1 MKIFRL
7 FVAFTLICFVLL
19 PNTQAV
25 VPAPDGGY
33 PGGNTAEGTQALF
46 NLISGVS
53 NTANGHQALFNNTIG
68 SSNTAEKFRA
78 LFNNTTGI
86 QNATGFNTLFHN
98 TTGEANTAHGREA
111 LFNNTTGANNTANG
125 FQALF
130 SNTSGHANTANGFE
144 ALFYNTGSL
153 NTATGSLTLF
163 NNTIGSLNTANGV
176 NALFRNTTGTF
187 NTATGNEALFF
198 NTIGNDN
205 TANGVS
211 ALANNTRGLQN
222 TANGSLALVSN
233 SIGNN
238 NTAIG
243 FRALVN
249 NASGSSNIG
258 VGVNAGS
265 AVTSARNVICVG
277 TGLTGANV
285 SDRCYIDNI
294 WQEPGGSQ
302 AVYVNAAGK
311 LGALVSARRFKDEI
325 KPMGEA
331 SEVIYRLKP
340 VSFRYKPEVEA
351 TRLPAFGLIA
361 EDVEKINPDLV
372 IRDQEG
378 KPYSVRYEQV
388 KAMLLNEFLK
398 EHRKVEQLTKDFGSK
413 LAEQQKQIAM
423 LTAGLQKVSA
433 QLEASKF
440 ATGRIRRGGPVR
452 QVVSNNQ

>member
-7 FVAFTLICFVLL
+7 FVVFTLICFVLL

-68 SSNTAEKFRA
+68 NSNTAEGFRA

-86 QNATGFNTLFHN
+86 QNTATGFNTLFHN

-111 LFNNTTGANNTANG
+111 LFNNTTGENNTANG

-144 ALFYNTGSL
+144 ALFYN
-153 NTATGSLTLF
+153 
-163 NNTIGSLNTANGV
+163 IGSLNTANGV

-198 NTIGNDN
+198 NT
-205 TANGVS
+205 
-211 ALANNTRGLQN
+211 
-222 TANGSLALVSN
+222 
-233 SIGNN
+233 IGNN

-285 SDRCYIDNI
+285 SDSCYIDNI

-311 LGALVSARRFKDEI
+311 LGALVSSRRFKDEI

-351 TRLPAFGLIA
+351 TRLPTFGLIA
-361 EDVEKINPDLV
+361 EDAEKINPDLI

-378 KPYSVRYEQV
+378 KPYSVRYEQLN
-388 KAMLLNEFLK
+388 AMLLNEFLK
-398 EHRKVEQLTKDFGSK
+398 EHRKVERLTKDFGSK

-440 ATGRIRRGGPVR
+440 ATGRIRRGGSAP
-452 QVVSNNQ
+452 QVVNNP

>member
-68 SSNTAEKFRA
+68 NSNTAEGFRA

-86 QNATGFNTLFHN
+86 QNTATGFNTLFHN

-111 LFNNTTGANNTANG
+111 LFNNTTGENNTANG

-144 ALFYNTGSL
+144 ALFYN
-153 NTATGSLTLF
+153 
-163 NNTIGSLNTANGV
+163 IGSLNTANGV

-198 NTIGNDN
+198 NT
-205 TANGVS
+205 
-211 ALANNTRGLQN
+211 
-222 TANGSLALVSN
+222 
-233 SIGNN
+233 IGNN

-285 SDRCYIDNI
+285 SDSCYIDNI

-311 LGALVSARRFKDEI
+311 LGALVSSRRFKDEI

-351 TRLPAFGLIA
+351 TRLPTFGLIA
-361 EDVEKINPDLV
+361 EDAEKINPDLI

-378 KPYSVRYEQV
+378 KPYSVRYEQLN
-388 KAMLLNEFLK
+388 AMLLNEFLK
-398 EHRKVEQLTKDFGSK
+398 EHRKVERLTKDFGSK

-440 ATGRIRRGGPVR
+440 ATGRIRRGGSAP
-452 QVVSNNQ
+452 QVVNNP

>member
-68 SSNTAEKFRA
+68 NSNTAEGFRA

-86 QNATGFNTLFHN
+86 QSTATGFNTLFHN

-111 LFNNTTGANNTANG
+111 LFNNTTGENNTANG

-144 ALFYNTGSL
+144 ALFYN
-153 NTATGSLTLF
+153 
-163 NNTIGSLNTANGV
+163 IGSLNTANGV

-198 NTIGNDN
+198 NT
-205 TANGVS
+205 
-211 ALANNTRGLQN
+211 
-222 TANGSLALVSN
+222 
-233 SIGNN
+233 IGNN

-285 SDRCYIDNI
+285 SDSCYIDNI

-311 LGALVSARRFKDEI
+311 LGALVSSRRFKDEI

-351 TRLPAFGLIA
+351 TRLPTFGLIA
-361 EDVEKINPDLV
+361 EDAEKINPDLI

-388 KAMLLNEFLK
+388 NAMLLNEFLK
-398 EHRKVEQLTKDFGSK
+398 EHRKVERLTKDFGSK

-440 ATGRIRRGGPVR
+440 ATGRIRRGGSAP
-452 QVVSNNQ
+452 QVVNNP

>member
-176 NALFRNTTGTF
+176 
-187 NTATGNEALFF
+187 
-198 NTIGNDN
+198 
-205 TANGVS
+205 S
-211 ALANNTRGLQN
+211 ALASNTRGLQN
-222 TANGSLALVSN
+222 TANGSLVLVSN

-258 VGVNAGS
+258 VGVNGGS
-265 AVTSARNVICVG
+265 AVASARNVICVG

-285 SDRCYIDNI
+285 SDRCYIDDI

-311 LGALVSARRFKDEI
+311 LGALVSSRRFKDEI

-361 EDVEKINPDLV
+361 EDVEKINPNLV